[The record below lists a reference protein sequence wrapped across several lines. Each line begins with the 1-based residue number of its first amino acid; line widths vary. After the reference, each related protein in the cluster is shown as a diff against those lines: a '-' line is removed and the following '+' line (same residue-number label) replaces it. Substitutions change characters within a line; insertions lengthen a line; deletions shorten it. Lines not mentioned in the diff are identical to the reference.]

1 VGDLITLFFPS
12 LSKQASPIVT
22 NPFQTREPNIVGN
35 SLIRTPQ
42 QEAYTALAEFAR
54 DAGADEREV
63 GIVLP
68 VGCGK
73 SGCITITPFAFKAR
87 RTLVV
92 APGLNIAQQLHNDFD
107 PRRSDTLY
115 VYCAVLAG
123 QPYPE
128 PVRVRGTTSNLGDLQ
143 VALLTNSGPEC

>member
-107 PRRSDTLY
+107 PSRSDMFY
-115 VYCAVLAG
+115 VKCAVLAG

-128 PVRVRGTTSNLGDLQ
+128 PVEIRGTTSNLGDLQ